1 MFNKNK
7 KPDYYKCDVC
17 GKATQSVTL
26 LPIKGAMTFFT
37 GKSSYVICD
46 NCFHT
51 IMSEARD
58 KIVNKE
64 KRDD

>member
-1 MFNKNK
+1 MFNKK

-17 GKATQSVTL
+17 GKATQSVIL
-26 LPIKGAMTFFT
+26 LPIKSFEVFFT
-37 GKSSYVICD
+37 GKSNYVICD
-46 NCFHT
+46 ECFHT

-58 KIVNKE
+58 KIKNKE